1 QVASLIREAAAQVPG
16 TVDVQVRQGMSYP
29 ELHLAVD
36 RSKASYLGLDEQQ
49 IVTDVITGLSSNV
62 QLNPG
67 YWIDPKS
74 NNAYFVV
81 TQYPEQ
87 GLTKFEDFLNIPLV
101 GVKVEE
107 AGSASAV
114 SAQNRG
120 SSLALQQTPFPERP
134 RIPQTEGASRA
145 PALLRDLIEVTR
157 KNGPET
163 VDHYNLQ
170 RTMDVLVD
178 VPGNDLGRVGGKIEE
193 ALFKLDIP
201 KDVVVS
207 LKGEVDSMRQ
217 ALIGFGGG
225 LPLAIVLIYLVM
237 VGLFRSYLDPFV
249 IMFAVPLGLIGVI
262 WMLLLTDTS
271 LNVES
276 LIGTLMMI
284 GIVVSNS
291 VLLVDFANQRMR
303 EGAPLE
309 EAVVDAGRL
318 RIRPILMTS
327 LATIIGLAPM
337 ALGIGE
343 GSEANMPL
351 ARAVIG
357 GLSVSTVMTL
367 LFIPVLH
374 TLARRGAAATA
385 AAAPREG

>member
-1 QVASLIREAAAQVPG
+1 MRE
-16 TVDVQVRQGMSYP
+16 
-29 ELHLAVD
+29 
-36 RSKASYLGLDEQQ
+36 
-49 IVTDVITGLSSNV
+49 
-62 QLNPG
+62 
-67 YWIDPKS
+67 
-74 NNAYFVV
+74 
-81 TQYPEQ
+81 
-87 GLTKFEDFLNIPLV
+87 
-101 GVKVEE
+101 
-107 AGSASAV
+107 
-114 SAQNRG
+114 
-120 SSLALQQTPFPERP
+120 
-134 RIPQTEGASRA
+134 
-145 PALLRDLIEVTR
+145 
-157 KNGPET
+157 
-163 VDHYNLQ
+163 
-170 RTMDVLVD
+170 
-178 VPGNDLGRVGGKIEE
+178 
-193 ALFKLDIP
+193 
-201 KDVVVS
+201 
-207 LKGEVDSMRQ
+207 
-217 ALIGFGGG
+217 ALIGFAGG
-225 LPLAIVLIYLVM
+225 LPLAVVLIYLVM

-262 WMLLLTDTS
+262 WMLLLTNTS

-291 VLLVDFANQRMR
+291 VLLVDFANQRLR
-303 EGAPLE
+303 QGAPLE

-374 TLARRGAAATA
+374 SLARRGSAATSTA
-385 AAAPREG
+385 HHAGASTEGGQA